1 LNVLRELIYV
11 EIQIIQR
18 GKKLNLTLQLTQV
31 DWLLIAAV
39 FISIYSLL
47 LLPIRNSE
55 KWKMRGITTWGPI
68 PLVIFMRTTH
78 GLKLLDKLS
87 QAKRFWR
94 ILATGGVPLVIL
106 SMGYFL
112 AMLLL
117 MTYLMIQEPPAPSSY
132 NAPRNI
138 LLIPG
143 LNEYI
148 PFVWGWIALFV
159 TMVVHEF
166 AHGILSRVEGVRVK
180 SMGIITF
187 LFAPIAAFVEPDE
200 EELFGSKDQPPKV
213 NKAAR
218 IRILSAG
225 VISNFLVAF
234 IAMALFF
241 GPVIGSI
248 SPLEKVVVVDV
259 QQGSAG
265 ETAGFQRSMVL
276 QEADGRTISNLSQ
289 LHEALSD
296 GAAEVAIM
304 NNDRRE
310 SLALNGS
317 IVTGIKVASV
327 FEGSPAGEA
336 GMPSGTIIADIEGT
350 KIGGLNDFRRYMNTT
365 KPGQEIAVTAADG
378 KIYHFALDANPNANG
393 NGNGI
398 DSSTDNSNKG
408 FMGIGFSGEAAYTD
422 AIYIEG
428 VTFQQAPAKQFLAAL
443 KAIPESG
450 LAGFTYLLGLPFAG
464 IPGFTEKGFPGFSG
478 WITGVF
484 EPIGWAEPLGY
495 RFFWIANMLLWIG
508 WINLYAGLF
517 NCLPAVPLDGGH
529 IFRDLVQSGFERVVN
544 VQKAERLTRTVV
556 ALLAWLVLTSLLI
569 TVVAPFTHSL
579 SL

>member
-1 LNVLRELIYV
+1 
-11 EIQIIQR
+11 
-18 GKKLNLTLQLTQV
+18 LNLTMQLTFM
-31 DWLLIAAV
+31 DWLLIATV
-39 FISIYSLL
+39 LIGVYFILM
-47 LLPIRNSE
+47 LPLQNSE
-55 KWKMRGITTWGPI
+55 AWRKRGITTWGPI
-68 PLVIFMRTTH
+68 PLAIFFRTTR
-78 GLKLLDKLS
+78 GLNLLDRLG
-87 QAKRFWR
+87 QFKRFWR
-94 ILATGGVPLVIL
+94 VLASAGVPLVVL
-106 SMGYFL
+106 SMVYFL
-112 AMLLL
+112 AILLL
-117 MTYLMIQEPPAPSSY
+117 MTYLMIQKPPEPSSY

-187 LFAPIAAFVEPDE
+187 LVAPIAAFVEPDE
-200 EELFGSKDQPPKV
+200 VELFGNKEKPPVVSKG
-213 NKAAR
+213 AR

-234 IAMALFF
+234 LAMALFF

-248 SPLEKVVVVDV
+248 SPLERVVTVNVEG
-259 QQGSAG
+259 GSAG
-265 ETAGFQRSMVL
+265 EIAGFQKSMVL
-276 QEADGRTISNLSQ
+276 LETGGRDVRSLDDLYGILS
-289 LHEALSD
+289 EGS
-296 GAAEVAIM
+296 AEVEVINDDHQETLTLDGKAFRGIM
-304 NNDRRE
+304 
-310 SLALNGS
+310 
-317 IVTGIKVASV
+317 VASI
-327 FEGSPAGEA
+327 FDDSPAAHA
-336 GMPSGTIIADIEGT
+336 GMPAGTVITAINGMQ
-350 KIGGLNDFRRYMNTT
+350 IGNLAGFRSYMNSTE
-365 KPGQEIAVTAADG
+365 PGQKITVTTQHGIYDLTLSSREDG
-378 KIYHFALDANPNANG
+378 
-393 NGNGI
+393 
-398 DSSTDNSNKG
+398 SS
-408 FMGIGFSGEAAYTD
+408 FIGIGISGD
-422 AIYIEG
+422 AVYIGG
-428 VTFQQAPAKQFLAAL
+428 VTFQQAPSSQFLAAL
-443 KAIPESG
+443 KAIPRSG
-450 LAGFTYLLGLPFAG
+450 LEGFTYLLGLPFAG

-484 EPIGWAEPLGY
+484 EPNGWAEPLGY
-495 RFFWIANMLLWIG
+495 RFFWIANLLLWIG

>member
-1 LNVLRELIYV
+1 MNFA
-11 EIQIIQR
+11 
-18 GKKLNLTLQLTQV
+18 LQLTQV

-39 FISIYSLL
+39 FISLYSLL
-47 LLPIRNSE
+47 MLPIRNSE
-55 KWKMRGITTWGPI
+55 KWKMRGITTWGAVPV
-68 PLVIFMRTTH
+68 VIFMRTVR
-78 GLKLLDKLS
+78 GLNLLDRLS
-87 QAKRFWR
+87 RAKGFWR
-94 ILATGGVPLVIL
+94 VLATVGVPLVIL
-106 SMGYFL
+106 SMVYFL
-112 AMLLL
+112 SMLLL
-117 MTYLMIQEPPAPSSY
+117 ITYLMIQEPPEPSSY

-143 LNEYI
+143 LNEYV

-213 NKAAR
+213 SKAAR

-225 VISNFLVAF
+225 VISNFLVAI

-248 SPLEKVVVVDV
+248 SPLERVVVVDV
-259 QQGSAG
+259 QEGSAG
-265 ETAGFQRSMVL
+265 DAAGFQRSMVL
-276 QEADGRTISNLSQ
+276 LEADGRTISSLSQ
-289 LHEALSD
+289 LHDALSD
-296 GAAEVAIM
+296 GAAEVTIM
-304 NNDRRE
+304 EDDRRE
-310 SLALNGS
+310 ILALQGNA
-317 IVTGIKVASV
+317 ITGIKVASV
-327 FEGSPAGEA
+327 FDGSPAGKA
-336 GMPSGTIIADIEGT
+336 GMPSGTIIADIDGT
-350 KIGGLNDFRRYMNTT
+350 GIGGLNDFRRYMNTT
-365 KPGQEIAVTAADG
+365 RPGQEIAVTAADG
-378 KIYHFALDANPNANG
+378 KIYHFALDANPSDNG
-393 NGNGI
+393 NGN
-398 DSSTDNSNKG
+398 SNDNGDDNANRNKG
-408 FMGIGFSGEAAYTD
+408 FMGISFSSEAAYTD
-422 AIYIEG
+422 AVYLEG

-484 EPIGWAEPLGY
+484 EPMGWAEPLGD

>member
-1 LNVLRELIYV
+1 M
-11 EIQIIQR
+11 
-18 GKKLNLTLQLTQV
+18 NLTMQLTFM
-31 DWLLIAAV
+31 DWLLIATALIGV
-39 FISIYSLL
+39 YSLL
-47 LLPIRNSE
+47 MLPLQNSE
-55 KWKMRGITTWGPI
+55 ALRKRGITTWGPI
-68 PLVIFMRTTH
+68 PLAIFFRTTR
-78 GLKLLDKLS
+78 GLTLLDRLGRFKG
-87 QAKRFWR
+87 FWR
-94 ILATGGVPLVIL
+94 VLASAGVPLVVL
-106 SMGYFL
+106 SMVYFL
-112 AMLLL
+112 AVLLL

-187 LFAPIAAFVEPDE
+187 LVAPIAAFVEPDE
-200 EELFGSKDQPPKV
+200 VELFGSKEKPPVVTKG
-213 NKAAR
+213 AR

-234 IAMALFF
+234 LAMALFF

-248 SPLEKVVVVDV
+248 SPLERVVTVDV
-259 QQGSAG
+259 DDGSAG
-265 ETAGFQRSMVL
+265 EIAGFQKSMVL
-276 QEADGRTISNLSQ
+276 LEAGGRDVRSLDDLYGILGGGSSEVEVINDDRQEMLTLDGK
-289 LHEALSD
+289 
-296 GAAEVAIM
+296 AARGIM
-304 NNDRRE
+304 
-310 SLALNGS
+310 
-317 IVTGIKVASV
+317 VASI
-327 FEGSPAGEA
+327 FDDSPAKKA
-336 GMPSGTIIADIEGT
+336 GMPAGTVITAINGMQIGNLAGFRGYMNSTEPGQKITVTTQHGVYDLTLSSREDGSSFIGIGISGDAVY
-350 KIGGLNDFRRYMNTT
+350 IGG
-365 KPGQEIAVTAADG
+365 I
-378 KIYHFALDANPNANG
+378 
-393 NGNGI
+393 
-398 DSSTDNSNKG
+398 
-408 FMGIGFSGEAAYTD
+408 
-422 AIYIEG
+422 
-428 VTFQQAPAKQFLAAL
+428 TFQQAPSSQFLAAL
-443 KAIPESG
+443 KAIPRSG
-450 LAGFTYLLGLPFAG
+450 LEGFTYLLGLPFAG

-484 EPIGWAEPLGY
+484 EPNGWAEPLGY
-495 RFFWIANMLLWIG
+495 RFFWIANLLLWIG